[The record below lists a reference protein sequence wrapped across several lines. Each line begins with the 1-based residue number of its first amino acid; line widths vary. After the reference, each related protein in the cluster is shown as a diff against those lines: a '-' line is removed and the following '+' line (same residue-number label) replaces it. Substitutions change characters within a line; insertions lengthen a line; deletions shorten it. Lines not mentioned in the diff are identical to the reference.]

1 MDKSI
6 NIRIGQE
13 IRAYLESQGL
23 VQSMVAE
30 KLQMTQ
36 GAVSAYY
43 RGKPIGKNSAKKWAE
58 VFGFRENWL
67 LTGEGSMLQG
77 ETSQPSLVAEHIPQL
92 SDVEILLRD
101 MLAEKEAKIDTL
113 NDLILE
119 LKDQIAELLQENA
132 VLKYEN
138 MMLTPRKGD
147 AENVAD
153 SSAAIA

>member
-67 LTGEGSMLQG
+67 LTGEGSMLNTPEP
-77 ETSQPSLVAEHIPQL
+77 ETPAPEQTTANNSLIDYLQRKIAEL
-92 SDVEILLRD
+92 
-101 MLAEKEAKIDTL
+101 EKEK
-113 NDLILE
+113 
-119 LKDQIAELLQENA
+119 AELLQENA

-138 MMLTPRKGD
+138 TMLSPRKGD
-147 AENVAD
+147 AEDAG
-153 SSAAIA
+153 SSLSASAV